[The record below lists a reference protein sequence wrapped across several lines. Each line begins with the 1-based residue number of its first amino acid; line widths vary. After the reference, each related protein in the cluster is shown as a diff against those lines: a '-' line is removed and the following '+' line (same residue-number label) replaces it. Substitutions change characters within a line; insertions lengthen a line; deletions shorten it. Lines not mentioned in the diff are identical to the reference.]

1 MGTVIDRKD
10 EKTGTSGTTKAA
22 IAVVVVLGLLLVV
35 AYVMGN
41 PAQRTGP
48 ASVALPAQRT
58 AVALPLE
65 ASGTTN
71 LQVPSIGVDTR
82 QLAELGQTEDRRL
95 EVPSDATTVGHYAG
109 GAAPGERGP
118 AVYASHVNYR
128 GVDGGFARLA
138 EVEAGDQVLVERQD
152 GVTVVYAVDR
162 VDMVPKDA
170 FPTAQ
175 VYGPTSGPGAPPHHL
190 RRRVR
195 RRRPQLRGQR
205 GRVRPRGGG
214 LPGVGAT
221 TATTAGPRDRGPGRR
236 RLADGRSQ
244 APHRPRS
251 AGPHPPHGPWGP

>member
-1 MGTVIDRKD
+1 MGTVMDRKD

-22 IAVVVVLGLLLVV
+22 IAVVAVLGLLLVV

-41 PAQRTGP
+41 PSQRTGP
-48 ASVALPAQRT
+48 TSVALPAQRT

-95 EVPSDATTVGHYAG
+95 EVPRDATTVGHYAG

-128 GVDGGFARLA
+128 GVEGGFARLA

-175 VYGPTSGPGAPPHHL
+175 VYGPTSGPEL
-190 RRRVR
+190 RLITCGGEFDADVR
-195 RRRPQLRGQR
+195 SYEDNVVVYARAVEAYR
-205 GRVRPRGGG
+205 
-214 LPGVGAT
+214 A
-221 TATTAGPRDRGPGRR
+221 
-236 RLADGRSQ
+236 
-244 APHRPRS
+244 
-251 AGPHPPHGPWGP
+251 